1 MMRTPVGEFLVL
13 GGTLILAA
21 CGGGPSEPDDSDFPP
36 VVREVKE
43 DPSFAADIRDIFSRE
58 GCSSG
63 ACHGA
68 GAAAGLNLELGSAY
82 ASLVGIAATQES
94 FERVTPG
101 KADESYLIIKLE
113 GRQQVGARMPLGD
126 TPLDAIDMGNLK
138 NWINKGAKNN

>member
-1 MMRTPVGEFLVL
+1 MTHTRVGKILVV
-13 GGTLILAA
+13 GSSVLIAA
-21 CGGGPSEPDDSDFPP
+21 CGGGPSGPDDSEFPP

-43 DPSFAADIRDIFSRE
+43 DPSFVADIRDIFSRE

-94 FERVTPG
+94 FERVTAG

-113 GRQQVGARMPLGD
+113 GRQQVGARMPLGG